1 MIEIKKIL
9 ILSNL
14 CIGGVE
20 TFSIYLA
27 KALKQKGYDV
37 IFINQ
42 DEISRGDERFSESLE
57 LTLINDNIPIISVKD
72 SFNEKYFSSNSRY
85 IIPFYATKYL
95 EAFYSNVLKNN
106 LLPVLYGYIHSDGA
120 YYYDNAF
127 LYESITSNFIC
138 VSESIEVNLSE
149 ILNEKEKLTYKKCP
163 LLLKADAQNNSNQ
176 SNHLKLLFVGRINDE
191 PKGVFKLVEIASYLE
206 ENGVPFVMDIVGN
219 GLDIEELKERF
230 LKAKI
235 TSKITF
241 VTDANTPE
249 KVVPYYEF
257 ADVLLILSSYEGGP
271 LVLYEA
277 MEFGTIPVGFN
288 VGVMNQLIEN
298 GINGYVFE
306 HNQFNLLLK
315 QIKILS
321 KNKNKSKI
329 KKKAINT
336 VRNLNMGMDDY
347 ISFVEELFTQKTQK
361 QYADVAI
368 RKTNSKIKWKD
379 NDLQS
384 WISRILSESTLKR
397 NHIFHYLFL
406 TQNNIELKKQL
417 EVQKHYQSVY
427 DDMPMFWKKLGSIIR
442 KFKSL

>member
-1 MIEIKKIL
+1 M
-9 ILSNL
+9 
-14 CIGGVE
+14 
-20 TFSIYLA
+20 
-27 KALKQKGYDV
+27 
-37 IFINQ
+37 
-42 DEISRGDERFSESLE
+42 
-57 LTLINDNIPIISVKD
+57 
-72 SFNEKYFSSNSRY
+72 
-85 IIPFYATKYL
+85 
-95 EAFYSNVLKNN
+95 KNN

-306 HNQFNLLLK
+306 HNLL
-315 QIKILS
+315 QE
-321 KNKNKSKI
+321 
-329 KKKAINT
+329 T
-336 VRNLNMGMDDY
+336 
-347 ISFVEELFTQKTQK
+347 
-361 QYADVAI
+361 
-368 RKTNSKIKWKD
+368 
-379 NDLQS
+379 
-384 WISRILSESTLKR
+384 
-397 NHIFHYLFL
+397 
-406 TQNNIELKKQL
+406 
-417 EVQKHYQSVY
+417 
-427 DDMPMFWKKLGSIIR
+427 
-442 KFKSL
+442 